1 MHFVVFSTCCEP
13 TPLLHLMAACAMEAP
28 PGRAMKRTSR
38 RFSRS
43 LILANGRGD
52 ATILRPRARQPLHNT
67 ADLKERHEMD
77 VRVKGRPSRPS
88 PTRSGNAT
96 LLYGQWGGG
105 ADNGEDDN
113 GNGSRHGAGLRRMIR
128 CQCGAVPI
136 ACTSLDVPM
145 APGEVRMSR

>member
-1 MHFVVFSTCCEP
+1 MDARQE
-13 TPLLHLMAACAMEAP
+13 
-28 PGRAMKRTSR
+28 RATKRTSC

-43 LILANGRGD
+43 HILAYGRGD
-52 ATILRPRARQPLHNT
+52 TVMKRPRARRVLHNT

-77 VRVKGRPSRPS
+77 VHVKGRPSRPS
-88 PTRSGNAT
+88 PTRSGDAA

-136 ACTSLDVPM
+136 ACTSLDVPI